1 MKNKTIPDLEELEIL
16 RAEEWEEELF
26 NNFLYTNFPLK
37 IEKLIIF
44 GNATCLIGLP
54 YMINILKLLDQVIV
68 DVIEIIG
75 YKISNIEIN

>member
-1 MKNKTIPDLEELEIL
+1 MKNKIIPDLEELQIL
-16 RAEEWEEELF
+16 RTELCEEEWF

-44 GNATCLIGLP
+44 GNVTCCIGLL